1 MKKLKITLISILA
14 SAVMT
19 VSSYSMDF
27 KIGLSAGFSALEAA
41 GSETLKDSSQIT
53 SHTEEANAVI
63 PSIFVEVAMDNGFG
77 LGFDIV
83 SGSAGL
89 AGSEHESRNMYAK
102 VDGSSD
108 TGVNKANAE
117 VDGITTGYLIK
128 QFNNGLLI
136 KLGRASASVNTI
148 ETLATGTAYGN
159 KSVDG
164 SHIGIGYQAINDSG
178 IFFRASVEQTSF
190 DTLSLT
196 SGVADAVSAT
206 TNKITADVSVQ
217 AAKFSIGKS
226 F

>member
-148 ETLATGTAYGN
+148 ETLATGSTYGN
-159 KSVDG
+159 VDITG
-164 SHIGIGYQAINDSG
+164 SHVGVGYQVIRDNG
-178 IFFRASVEQTSF
+178 VFFRASVENTNF

-196 SGVADAVSAT
+196 GSAAGASAT
-206 TNKITADVSVQ
+206 SFNVIKADVDVQ